1 MRKPFDLREK
11 EDEMSSQDKIP
22 TVRMV
27 APNSSQIYERVLQK
41 LDTISTSQSAMRND
55 MTELA
60 ARVTELDERVSR
72 ASYRVTAESKTN
84 ADQDAALAAVIQK
97 VDALA
102 ASQSKQSAM
111 LEKLVAVT
119 ANPFVKDV
127 ARVLTT
133 AFLTWAAAKGLR

>member
-1 MRKPFDLREK
+1 MR
-11 EDEMSSQDKIP
+11 I
-22 TVRMV
+22 
-27 APNSSQIYERVLQK
+27 
-41 LDTISTSQSAMRND
+41 
-55 MTELA
+55 
-60 ARVTELDERVSR
+60 DERVSR

-102 ASQSKQSAM
+102 TSQSKQSVM

-127 ARVLTT
+127 ARVLAT
-133 AFLTWAAAKGLR
+133 AFLTWAASKGLR